1 MKTIV
6 SDTVKPEI
14 MFPTIEDAD
23 FSIAIRNAVNDLN
36 ILLEQAAK
44 KRVYLSAQVVERKTT
59 SGFTK
64 IECIQVLDVVKC
76 L

>member
-1 MKTIV
+1 MTTKI
-6 SDTVKPEI
+6 SDVVRPEI
-14 MFPTIEDAD
+14 MFPTIKDTD

>member
-1 MKTIV
+1 MKTR
-6 SDTVKPEI
+6 SYTVKPELI
-14 MFPTIEDAD
+14 FPTIEDTN
-23 FSIAIRNAVNDLN
+23 FSVAIRNAVNNLN
-36 ILLEQAAK
+36 LLLEQAAK